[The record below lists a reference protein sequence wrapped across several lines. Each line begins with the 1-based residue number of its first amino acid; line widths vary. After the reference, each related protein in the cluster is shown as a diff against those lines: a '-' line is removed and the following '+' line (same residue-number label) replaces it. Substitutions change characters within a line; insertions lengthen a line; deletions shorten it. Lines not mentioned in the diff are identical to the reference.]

1 MNHNFTVEEVNLICI
16 FAGEGR
22 SEVIEDIERALQ
34 YLDDLDMEEL
44 SHRIIGKLRNMT
56 DEEFEQLELTE
67 AELLSHLKCGR
78 ESLFFMSVS
87 GFCQYGKSGSLIAD
101 FDGQQ
106 YNIVQEW
113 RKCYAKEKP
122 STWAL
127 LQNMR

>member
-67 AELLSHLKCGR
+67 AE
-78 ESLFFMSVS
+78 
-87 GFCQYGKSGSLIAD
+87 
-101 FDGQQ
+101 
-106 YNIVQEW
+106 
-113 RKCYAKEKP
+113 
-122 STWAL
+122 
-127 LQNMR
+127 